1 MNVKTASAVLALSL
15 AVATPALAEKVK
27 IDFWNGNSGDI
38 ADKIQDVCKA
48 FNDSQNDYEVVCTS
62 QGSYP
67 AAVQNTIA
75 AFRANKQPAIVQVFD
90 IGTLDLLLSG
100 AYMPVDKLMAD
111 NGYHV
116 DWTDY
121 WPGISAY
128 FATSKGE
135 LASLPFNNS
144 TVVLYWNKDSFAK
157 IGKTSAPATWEEA
170 AQDMKALKTAG
181 YSCGLGFNIDADSVW
196 QDMEQFSAV
205 NGLPIATRDNG
216 YKGLDA
222 EVTFNKTDFV
232 SFIKDLKDWYGQG
245 YAQIR
250 SKERGKD
257 IVPSFATGECQMVLR
272 SIGDH
277 GTVGATAAPA
287 MGWDVAMIPTYGTHV
302 RHSTFVGGASLWVL
316 KGKSQ
321 AEYKGAAAFLNFLA
335 QPEQAISWS
344 TVTGYI
350 PVTKTGFNA
359 LTKAGFYD
367 KAPTKG
373 RDVAIRS
380 LAIATTDGAPGGTRL
395 GGMPQIRAEVA
406 NALQAIFTQNV
417 DVQVA
422 LDDAAKRSNAI
433 LRQFEAT
440 HKGQQLP

>member
-1 MNVKTASAVLALSL
+1 MKITAASAILALTLIS
-15 AVATPALAEKVK
+15 ATPAMADKVK
-27 IDFWNGNSGDI
+27 FDFWNGNSGDI
-38 ADKIQDVCKA
+38 ADKIQDVCRK
-48 FNDSQNDYEVVCTS
+48 FNDSQNTYEVVCTS

-100 AYMPVDKLMAD
+100 AYVPIGKLMAD
-111 NGYHV
+111 NGYHI
-116 DWTDY
+116 DWNDY
-121 WPGISAY
+121 WPGISSY

-144 TVVLYWNKDSFAK
+144 TVVLYWNKDAFAK
-157 IGKTSAPATWEEA
+157 IGRTTAPATWEEA
-170 AQDMKALKTAG
+170 AEDMKALKAAG
-181 YSCGLGFNIDADSVW
+181 YSCGLGFNVDADSVW
-196 QDMEQFSAV
+196 QDMEEFSAV
-205 NGLPIATRDNG
+205 NGLPIATKDNG

-222 EVTFNKTDFV
+222 AVTFNRTDFV
-232 SFIKDLKDWYGQG
+232 SFIKDLKGWYDQG

-257 IVPSFATGECQMVLR
+257 VVPSFATGECQMIMR

-277 GTVGATAAPA
+277 GTIDATANPG
-287 MGWDVAMIPTYGTHV
+287 MHWDAAMIPTYGKHA

-321 AEYKGAAAFLNFLA
+321 AEYAGAAAFLNFLA

-350 PVTKTGFNA
+350 PVTKSGFDA
-359 LTKAGFYD
+359 LGKAGFYD

-373 RDVAIRS
+373 RDIAIKS
-380 LAIATTDGAPGGTRL
+380 LAIASVDDAPGGTRL

-406 NALQAIFTQNV
+406 NALQAVFTQNAE
-417 DVQVA
+417 VQVA
-422 LDDAAKRSNAI
+422 LDDAAKRSDAI